1 MGRQFAVRLALIAF
15 AASTMR
21 SLIDAVDFGGA
32 LQIALLH
39 GAVFF
44 GLGWV
49 CGELAR
55 RVVEENARQEAERR
69 IKDLEQPAS
78 QAA

>member
-1 MGRQFAVRLALIAF
+1 MGRQFAVQLALIAF
-15 AASTMR
+15 AASTLR
-21 SLIDAVDFGGA
+21 SLIDAVDFGSA

-39 GAVFF
+39 GVVFL

-55 RVVEENARQEAERR
+55 RVVEENARQEVERR
-69 IKDLEQPAS
+69 FKELEQPAS